1 MDNASKALIIAG
13 AILIAVMLVSLGVML
28 YNTAA
33 GVAESTTGTVEAL
46 GVEGFNAQFNQYTG
60 LRKRAAVAQGLV
72 DKVIANNANGET
84 TIGIILKKGTGYSGT
99 LSKEFTTAISA
110 VTGTGGTLTNTL
122 TELRNTITTK
132 DTIYNISVTKYDA
145 SGAIS
150 ELTIEAVNK

>member
-28 YNTAA
+28 YNTAS

-60 LRKRAAVAQGLV
+60 NRKNASIAQGLI
-72 DKVIANNANGET
+72 DKVIANNANGDT
-84 TIGIILKKGTGYSGT
+84 TIKVTVAKDSTYSGSITTGTNISATSGTGT
-99 LSKEFTTAISA
+99 
-110 VTGTGGTLTNTL
+110 TLTT
-122 TELRNTITTK
+122 LRNGLTSK
-132 DTIYNISVTKYDA
+132 DTVYNITVDSYDT

-150 ELTIEAVNK
+150 SLKITAVKK